1 MRAPYYSIITIT
13 KNNLAG
19 LEDTAHSIA
28 LQTHDQWRDY
38 EWIVID
44 GHSEDATDAFLK
56 QTNKSGINVN
66 WISEPDSGLY
76 DAMNKGIERSN
87 GVYIIFMNAGDTFC
101 DDNILER
108 IQNEIDEPLP
118 DLIYGDAL
126 EENESGAQ
134 YYKTARHHRLIHKG
148 LFTHHQ
154 SMFYKRDKIEKMRF
168 DLNYSYAAD
177 YDFTARFLKN
187 NPYAHYID
195 QPICIFE
202 GGGRSQ
208 KNASKSR
215 KEEFQI
221 RKSLNVPLYK
231 NMITMLR
238 QTSAQLLR
246 QISAPLY
253 WKIRESF

>member
-1 MRAPYYSIITIT
+1 MRAPYYSIVTIT

-28 LQTHDQWRDY
+28 LQTNDQWRDY

-44 GHSEDATDAFLK
+44 GHSEDGTDEFLK
-56 QTNKSGINVN
+56 ETNKGGINVN

-87 GVYIIFMNAGDTFC
+87 GVYVIFMNAGDIFSE
-101 DDNILER
+101 DDILER
-108 IQNEIDEPLP
+108 IQNQIDEPLP

-126 EENESGAQ
+126 EENKQGTQ
-134 YYKTARHHRLIHKG
+134 YYKQARHHRLIHKG

-154 SMFYKRDKIEKMRF
+154 AMFYRRDKISKMRF
-168 DLNYSYAAD
+168 DLAYQYAAD
-177 YDFTARFLKN
+177 YDFTARFLKK

-202 GGGRSQ
+202 AGGLSQ
-208 KNASKSR
+208 QNASKSR

-221 RKSLNVPLYK
+221 RKSLSVPFYK
-231 NMITMLR
+231 NMIVTM
-238 QTSAQLLR
+238 R
-246 QISAPLY
+246 QIAAQIIRRISPPLY
-253 WKIRESF
+253 WKIRERL